1 MSKEGEKNIIAYVMV
16 LPPGATESIRAYEK
30 VTKRKYRVMLIAD
43 AKSKKKRSLKE
54 YRDLD
59 VLIHVD
65 FSKPGKIAEALLPY
79 KDQLLAITC
88 RTDLNMMKFRQ
99 VIPHVPYLRTPT
111 TESLLWATDK
121 YEMRKRLRLFAPKNI
136 PKFTK
141 VKGNTKVERKRI
153 IEKVGLPLIIKPA
166 NLALSMLVTVCYHE
180 EELERALRTGLRKI
194 KKIYGDNGQAGEV
207 PTFLAEEYM
216 EGDMYSIDVYVDGRG
231 KVYYCPMV
239 KVLTGLNIGHQ
250 DFYNYMHMT
259 PTNLKA
265 STVERAHAAA
275 EAGVH
280 ALGLRNTTAHVELMK
295 IDDEW
300 KIIEIGARTGG
311 FRHKLHELSCDIDHS
326 LNDILI
332 RIPKKP
338 VIPKKCKGYAATLK
352 WFPDKEG
359 KITKLKGIKK
369 IQELKSFSEITVSK
383 KVGDRCYFAKNGGKA
398 VFTLTLYNKE
408 RAKLLADIRR
418 AEQSVDI
425 QIETNGKRASRTKQ
439 EKNAA
444 ALEAEAK
451 SKKQATKKRIKKQ
464 S

>member
-1 MSKEGEKNIIAYVMV
+1 MTTKSGKDIIAYVMA
-16 LPPGATESIRAYEK
+16 LPPGAAESIRRYEK
-30 VTKRKYRVMLIAD
+30 ETKQKYRIMLIAD
-43 AKSKKKRSLKE
+43 AKSKQKKALKD
-54 YRDLD
+54 YHDLD
-59 VLIHVD
+59 ILVHLD
-65 FSKPGKIAEALLPY
+65 FSKPWKIAEGLMAY
-79 KDQLLAITC
+79 RDQMLAITC
-88 RTDLNMMKFRQ
+88 RTDLNMMKFREI
-99 VIPHVPYLRTPT
+99 IPHVPYLRTPT

-121 YEMRKRLRLFAPKNI
+121 YEMRKRLRLYAPKNI

-141 VKGNTKVERKRI
+141 IKNNTKVERKRI
-153 IEKVGLPLIIKPA
+153 IEKVGLPLIVKPA
-166 NLALSMLVTVCYHE
+166 NLALSMLVTICYHE
-180 EELERALRTGLRKI
+180 EDLEKALRTGFRKI
-194 KKIYGDNGQAGEV
+194 KKVYGENGQGGE

-216 EGDMYSIDVYVDGRG
+216 EGEMFSIDVYVDGRG
-231 KVYYCPMV
+231 TVYHCPMV

-259 PTNLKA
+259 PTNLKL
-265 STVERAHAAA
+265 STVERARAAA
-275 EAGVH
+275 DAGVR

-338 VIPKKCKGYAATLK
+338 VIPKKCKGFAATLK
-352 WFPDKEG
+352 WFPDREG

-369 IQELKSFSEITVSK
+369 IQELKSFVEITVSK

-418 AEQSVDI
+418 AEQAVDI
-425 QIETNGKRASRTKQ
+425 QIETNGTKAAKKRAAQ
-439 EKNAA
+439 
-444 ALEAEAK
+444 
-451 SKKQATKKRIKKQ
+451 KKQ
-464 S
+464 